1 MIAKEWRGDR
11 GQTLPIY
18 IWMTGILLFVAFAFF
33 AFAQA
38 ASARNGAQSAADA
51 AALAAAQ
58 DARDELV
65 EGLGL
70 AIGNGEG
77 DEWLDWLAGD
87 EFSGIGAD
95 GAADALAADN
105 DAHVTG
111 FGPDE
116 VNGFPGYRVEIQT
129 NYTVGDSIIPGTE
142 TTHANAGATAV
153 IKPRCEVVPSSDPE
167 KVVEFNCEEGDSFE
181 IDPDD
186 FEIDDLPDA
195 SVLFAVHLAD

>member
-1 MIAKEWRGDR
+1 MRSDR

-58 DARDELV
+58 DAREELV
-65 EGLGL
+65 DGLG
-70 AIGNGEG
+70 ASIGEG
-77 DEWLDWLAGD
+77 DDWLDWLDGD
-87 EFSGIGAD
+87 KFNGDGAA

-105 DAHVTG
+105 DSAVRQ
-111 FGPDE
+111 FGAAE
-116 VNGFPGYRVEIQT
+116 VNGYPGFSVKIET

-142 TTHANAGATAV
+142 SQHATAEATAI
-153 IKPRCEVVPSSDPE
+153 IKPRCDVAPSADPE
-167 KVVEFNCEEGDSFE
+167 KAVEFDCDGGDSFE

-186 FEIDDLPDA
+186 FELDDLPDA
-195 SVLFAVHLAD
+195 SVLFSVHLAD